1 MDLGLELM
9 CGEIQNLLISLFF
22 PSFWNFLLW
31 KQNMWHDLVSFH
43 VQGER
48 VSVEGTSDLAFLY
61 FKTKVIVSRKVKSDS
76 SQPDLQLEGY

>member
-1 MDLGLELM
+1 MDVGLELM

-31 KQNMWHDLVSFH
+31 KQNTWHELVSFH

-48 VSVEGTSDLAFLY
+48 VSVEGTSDWPFFTL
-61 FKTKVIVSRKVKSDS
+61 KQKS
-76 SQPDLQLEGY
+76 LLVEK